1 MTEANTM
8 QIDGGCHCG
17 HITYRADI
25 DPERVV
31 ICHCTDY
38 QALSGS
44 AYRFVAFTRE
54 DALEILT
61 GELKIYVK
69 VAELL
74 FELSQDLVV
83 AGSVTT
89 RHVESL
95 SSKCTFVVGCS
106 YINIYNIVNI
116 AHITALLSCTVFAQG
131 STVLNGMAPRGDC
144 CRVR

>member
-1 MTEANTM
+1 M

-31 ICHCTDY
+31 ICHCTDC

-61 GELKIYVK
+61 GELKIYIK
-69 VAELL
+69 VADSRRARAQAFCPECGSAIYATSTGEGSKVYGLRAGTIVQRAELVPRRQIWHRSAL
-74 FELSQDLVV
+74 NWVEDL
-83 AGSVTT
+83 
-89 RHVESL
+89 R
-95 SSKCTFVVGCS
+95 
-106 YINIYNIVNI
+106 
-116 AHITALLSCTVFAQG
+116 AL
-131 STVLNGMAPRGDC
+131 PRSAEQ
-144 CRVR
+144 

>member
-1 MTEANTM
+1 M

-31 ICHCTDY
+31 ICHCTDC

-69 VAELL
+69 VADSGRERAQAFCPECGSAIYATSTGEGSKVYGLRAGTIVQRAELVPRRQIWHRSAL
-74 FELSQDLVV
+74 NWVEDLR
-83 AGSVTT
+83 ALP
-89 RHVESL
+89 R
-95 SSKCTFVVGCS
+95 
-106 YINIYNIVNI
+106 
-116 AHITALLSCTVFAQG
+116 TAEQ
-131 STVLNGMAPRGDC
+131 
-144 CRVR
+144 